1 MKIVAA
7 LIVIIQVVIIGLFG
21 LTFMY
26 VDKMEKTGCHCSVH
40 PYRDFIRT
48 YPIFAIIYLTISMFA
63 PMFMKS
69 GAFAVVMQIASFLFT
84 IGTVIFFILAIKYVE
99 YLIREKCKCSEDV
112 RREMLYYWS
121 IVHLSLIV
129 LIVVIGLFGILISGM
144 TLSSLASEK
153 TLTSSYSEMGKTV
166 RNPVKSAMSIPDRL
180 KRMSRR

>member
-1 MKIVAA
+1 
-7 LIVIIQVVIIGLFG
+7 
-21 LTFMY
+21 
-26 VDKMEKTGCHCSVH
+26 
-40 PYRDFIRT
+40 
-48 YPIFAIIYLTISMFA
+48 MFA